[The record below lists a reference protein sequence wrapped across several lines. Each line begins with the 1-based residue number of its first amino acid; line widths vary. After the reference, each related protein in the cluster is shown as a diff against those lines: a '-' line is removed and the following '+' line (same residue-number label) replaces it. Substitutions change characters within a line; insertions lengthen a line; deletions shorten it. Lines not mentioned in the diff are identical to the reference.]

1 MKRKVI
7 TILLMC
13 ALSVNFTACGNSS
26 SENNVSSKESEEE
39 KEAPAD
45 NAEISE
51 PETSNPEDS
60 SQETDDSKE
69 DEKTQSEESDN
80 PQPEEETQPE
90 EPPYEMNTSAALK
103 DWTITVTDAQ
113 IVDSISSG
121 YIVFSPNEEGNKFI
135 QVYATAENKGKQA
148 DNFLPSFGM
157 GDDVNTKILYS
168 DGYEFSATNLMGYDN
183 DLHDSNINPLSSQ
196 TGEIAFEIPSTVADS
211 ADELLIQFSSG
222 NDKIKF
228 KIR

>member
-26 SENNVSSKESEEE
+26 SENNVSSKESEEK

-103 DWTITVTDAQ
+103 DWNITVTDAQ

-135 QVYATAENKGKQA
+135 QVYATDMIMIYTIPTLIRCLPKQVKLLLKFPA
-148 DNFLPSFGM
+148 QLR
-157 GDDVNTKILYS
+157 ILQMNY
-168 DGYEFSATNLMGYDN
+168 
-183 DLHDSNINPLSSQ
+183 
-196 TGEIAFEIPSTVADS
+196 
-211 ADELLIQFSSG
+211 
-222 NDKIKF
+222 
-228 KIR
+228 